1 MEEAPPELNSSSQG
15 DPGPGTRDR
24 LRWALT
30 PVLPAVLALG
40 LLVAGAGAGYLA
52 YENDSRAD
60 KWRERADRL
69 QRNADQLNELLIE
82 RTEVLNKRPEELNAL
97 AAKLKKAQRAIA
109 RSEEDVKTL
118 ERRQR
123 QLANRR
129 SRRLSRQPRPLAP
142 GSRPSPRATRS
153 RPSRYGRADV
163 LPPSRHPV
171 RTYQGEAGKPTGT
184 SIGAA
189 FSEWT
194 QRRVCAH
201 KNSPS
206 RFRFRPP
213 YRVKFRFRVLPP
225 GAAST

>member
-1 MEEAPPELNSSSQG
+1 VEEAPPELNSPSQG

-30 PVLPAVLALG
+30 HVLPAVLALG

-123 QLANRR
+123 QLANEKAQVEDARALLAVEAEALEEVA
-129 SRRLSRQPRPLAP
+129 SAYIDCSTGLAAVLSFVASDDFSSANAALANASQDCRQAEDALAEYN
-142 GSRPSPRATRS
+142 S
-153 RPSRYGRADV
+153 GR
-163 LPPSRHPV
+163 
-171 RTYQGEAGKPTGT
+171 
-184 SIGAA
+184 
-189 FSEWT
+189 
-194 QRRVCAH
+194 
-201 KNSPS
+201 
-206 RFRFRPP
+206 
-213 YRVKFRFRVLPP
+213 
-225 GAAST
+225 